1 MGTFLEEY
9 KILDESCKV
18 LLESDVGV
26 TEYINIMKEVPEKYS
41 VQINGW
47 TDDFKKLKRS
57 RAIRNKIVHEVGKCE
72 ENLSTLLDVD
82 WLKNFYCRIK
92 EEQDPL
98 SLYFKIIRKEQ
109 EESENTGDKKKL
121 PLWSKILT
129 GGLALG
135 SAIAAIVAAVLSKKD
150 K

>member
-18 LLESDVGV
+18 LLDSDVGV

-82 WLKNFYCRIK
+82 
-92 EEQDPL
+92 
-98 SLYFKIIRKEQ
+98 
-109 EESENTGDKKKL
+109 
-121 PLWSKILT
+121 
-129 GGLALG
+129 
-135 SAIAAIVAAVLSKKD
+135 
-150 K
+150 

>member
-47 TDDFKKLKRS
+47 T
-57 RAIRNKIVHEVGKCE
+57 
-72 ENLSTLLDVD
+72 
-82 WLKNFYCRIK
+82 
-92 EEQDPL
+92 
-98 SLYFKIIRKEQ
+98 
-109 EESENTGDKKKL
+109 
-121 PLWSKILT
+121 
-129 GGLALG
+129 
-135 SAIAAIVAAVLSKKD
+135 
-150 K
+150 

>member
-1 MGTFLEEY
+1 
-9 KILDESCKV
+9 
-18 LLESDVGV
+18 
-26 TEYINIMKEVPEKYS
+26 MKEVPEKYS

-47 TDDFKKLKRS
+47 TDDFKKLKRY

-98 SLYFKIIRKEQ
+98 SLYNKIIRKEQ
-109 EESENTGDKKKL
+109 EESENTGDKKQL
-121 PLWSKILT
+121 PLWGKILT